1 MFPKL
6 FSYGSFALPTY
17 GVLVALGLVAGLAVA
32 IRLARQGG
40 LEQEQIYNL
49 GIYVALA
56 GILEDPSHKS
66 LYMRLAKTYDN
77 DGLLRLAK
85 DIADRKNV
93 TNMGAYFM
101 KLLKSSNI
109 PKISKA

>member
-1 MFPKL
+1 MKDL
-6 FSYGSFALPTY
+6 KSLSKEYLHSLNERSVQSRVYQSFQLT
-17 GVLVALGLVAGLAVA
+17 GL
-32 IRLARQGG
+32 
-40 LEQEQIYNL
+40 
-49 GIYVALA
+49 ALA